1 MGVSQMDRS
10 PRTATRDYDRDMDDS
25 DDDLALDYSPEAAL
39 YTRGADGIALSPR
52 GPQAARR
59 PDDDDDDDNE
69 KGGLSVYVTI
79 HRYGLQGMLGMA
91 GKGVNTTLTRDTLQD
106 TTAAH
111 SFNWCVHNP
120 PPPSRTKQV
129 HS

>member
-1 MGVSQMDRS
+1 MGTAQMDRS

-59 PDDDDDDDNE
+59 PDDDDNDDNE

-79 HRYGLQGMLGMA
+79 HRYGLRGTGWWGAASGRQHHADTKTLLGY
-91 GKGVNTTLTRDTLQD
+91 GG
-106 TTAAH
+106 
-111 SFNWCVHNP
+111 C
-120 PPPSRTKQV
+120 
-129 HS
+129 